1 MIIGLLLMTTM
12 TAAADSAFPVVSI
25 DNFGI
30 RPGETREVTLCLTTT
45 YSDVMEINGE
55 INLPPELSFVQ
66 KEAGFSKVTKV
77 GNFVSDADPVLTPDG
92 KLMVWAVKLDGSK
105 SHIPSGRVVT
115 FTVKANSNLGESTT
129 ITLQNFKVKRIGK
142 AEEIVLHGHAT
153 VTKLADIVPV
163 VPSLP
168 AATITSIP
176 VPKTGLVYTGAV
188 MTLANAGAASGG
200 TLQYSLDNSYFSTSI
215 PTATDA
221 GEYTVYFKAVGDASH
236 SDSQLMSINVTIGK
250 AAPTFTAAKAA
261 TNLVYN
267 GTDQVLVT
275 GGTVNGGLLEYSY
288 EGFFYSPN
296 LPVGKDAGEYQ
307 VYQRVV
313 GDVNHTDAAI
323 SQVLTVKIAQVT
335 SKIEAAPQALPNLVY
350 NGRLQEI
357 ITPGDWSGGDMVYS
371 LDGEHYSIYTPSV
384 RDAGEYTVYYKV
396 RSDANHTGTDVAT
409 VKVTVASDGTVPGPS
424 GPDDPTPTPTEIIT
438 KAPEARTGLVRNGV
452 PQELVVPGEV
462 SRGTM
467 VYSADNTDYTVNLPV
482 EIEAGS
488 YTIYYKVVDS
498 DGNDLTEAASLT
510 ATIAPAPDNAAV
522 IIVAPL
528 PRTELTYTGFR
539 KALIEPGQALGGTMT
554 YSLDGEHYATDVPRA
569 ADAGEYTVY
578 YRVEGDDSHA
588 SLAPATLRVTIEKS
602 MPIVMAPAPKKGL
615 EVKGEPVELLEPGS
629 TTGGTME
636 YSLDGKTY
644 STAVPTVSAPG
655 QYTVYYR
662 VVGDSNHKDYDGG
675 SYRVKVGGT
684 ETAIEGV
691 AADDNAAAEYYDL
704 QGRRLKVQKKGVN
717 IVRDRQ
723 GRIRKMF
730 TR

>member
-1 MIIGLLLMTTM
+1 
-12 TAAADSAFPVVSI
+12 
-25 DNFGI
+25 
-30 RPGETREVTLCLTTT
+30 
-45 YSDVMEINGE
+45 
-55 INLPPELSFVQ
+55 
-66 KEAGFSKVTKV
+66 
-77 GNFVSDADPVLTPDG
+77 
-92 KLMVWAVKLDGSK
+92 
-105 SHIPSGRVVT
+105 
-115 FTVKANSNLGESTT
+115 
-129 ITLQNFKVKRIGK
+129 
-142 AEEIVLHGHAT
+142 
-153 VTKLADIVPV
+153 
-163 VPSLP
+163 
-168 AATITSIP
+168 
-176 VPKTGLVYTGAV
+176 
-188 MTLANAGAASGG
+188 
-200 TLQYSLDNSYFSTSI
+200 
-215 PTATDA
+215 
-221 GEYTVYFKAVGDASH
+221 
-236 SDSQLMSINVTIGK
+236 
-250 AAPTFTAAKAA
+250 
-261 TNLVYN
+261 
-267 GTDQVLVT
+267 
-275 GGTVNGGLLEYSY
+275 
-288 EGFFYSPN
+288 
-296 LPVGKDAGEYQ
+296 
-307 VYQRVV
+307 
-313 GDVNHTDAAI
+313 
-323 SQVLTVKIAQVT
+323 
-335 SKIEAAPQALPNLVY
+335 
-350 NGRLQEI
+350 
-357 ITPGDWSGGDMVYS
+357 MVYS

-482 EIEAGS
+482 EIEAGT

-691 AADDNAAAEYYDL
+691 AADDSEVAEYYDL

-730 TR
+730 TK

>member
-1 MIIGLLLMTTM
+1 MTIVGVSNTVTN
-12 TAAADSAFPVVSI
+12 TATTSTQTTDSDKPTPTPTPA
-25 DNFGI
+25 
-30 RPGETREVTLCLTTT
+30 
-45 YSDVMEINGE
+45 
-55 INLPPELSFVQ
+55 LPS
-66 KEAGFSKVTKV
+66 
-77 GNFVSDADPVLTPDG
+77 
-92 KLMVWAVKLDGSK
+92 
-105 SHIPSGRVVT
+105 
-115 FTVKANSNLGESTT
+115 
-129 ITLQNFKVKRIGK
+129 
-142 AEEIVLHGHAT
+142 AT
-153 VTKLADIVPV
+153 VSSYPQT
-163 VPSLP
+163 
-168 AATITSIP
+168 
-176 VPKTGLVYTGAV
+176 KTGLVYTGSPQPL
-188 MTLANAGAASGG
+188 MTAGSVSGG

-424 GPDDPTPTPTEIIT
+424 GPDDPTPTPTPTEIIT

-482 EIEAGS
+482 EIEAGT

-498 DGNDLTEAASLT
+498 DGNDLTDAASLT

-644 STAVPTVSAPG
+644 STAVPTASAPG

-691 AADDNAAAEYYDL
+691 AADDSEVAEYYDL